1 MPHSTMDTFCSCVYT
16 LQLLGFVLLCYT
28 GPVLAVFNESV
39 VHNEFVTV
47 FPMKDGATL
56 SMGSYVFYER
66 GLQVL
71 SRLPVNITSCESV
84 MCGKTE
90 AEFVHILM
98 LAVLGSFV
106 VGQEGDGCKAPWVSD
121 PVTGS
126 LQQVDTFISNSI
138 LVFEVLVF
146 ILVISL
152 ARVWYVLHKNE
163 EIARSKKR
171 NTHTQHKKKAR

>member
-1 MPHSTMDTFCSCVYT
+1 MLSCYVCPASATFNV
-16 LQLLGFVLLCYT
+16 
-28 GPVLAVFNESV
+28 SV
-39 VHNEFVTV
+39 VHDEFVSV

-56 SMGSYVFYER
+56 SVGSYVFYER

-71 SRLPVNITSCESV
+71 GRLNITSCEGV

-90 AEFVHILM
+90 SEFVHVLM

-126 LQQVDTFISNSI
+126 LQQVDTFVSNRI

-163 EIARSKKR
+163 ETAKFR
-171 NTHTQHKKKAR
+171 TQTKKKTV

>member
-1 MPHSTMDTFCSCVYT
+1 MDTFCSCGHT
-16 LQLLGFVLLCYT
+16 LLLLQLLWVLGFMLSCYVCPASAT
-28 GPVLAVFNESV
+28 FNVSV
-39 VHNEFVTV
+39 VHDEFVSV

-56 SMGSYVFYER
+56 SVGSYVFYER

-71 SRLPVNITSCESV
+71 GRLNITSCEGV

-90 AEFVHILM
+90 SEFVHVLM

-126 LQQVDTFISNSI
+126 LQQVDTFVSNRI

-163 EIARSKKR
+163 ETAKFR
-171 NTHTQHKKKAR
+171 TQTKKKTV